1 MNIEEILKKT
11 YPQREKDTK
20 KYDGGLVLVIGGSE
34 IYSGSPALCAM
45 AALRGGADIVQI
57 ASVKRA
63 ADIIASF
70 SPSFI
75 TFPFE
80 GKNFDQ
86 SHLSRLLEIT
96 HSARIVSRGNLSV
109 IIGGGI
115 GRKEETKNL
124 VREYIKNTDV
134 PTVVDADGIYAFEDN
149 VDFIERDNLVF
160 TPHLYEFKVLTKT
173 NLDNF
178 SLEQKIEEV
187 KKQASLLGVTI
198 VLKGST
204 DIISDGVNLY
214 LNEVAVPEMATG
226 GCGDTLAGLIG
237 AALCKNKNIFESA
250 GLGTYINSRAGELAS
265 KEKGNSLIAS
275 DLIDKISEIIKN

>member
-1 MNIEEILKKT
+1 MNIEEIFKKT
-11 YPQREKDTK
+11 YPKREKETK

-34 IYSGSPALCAM
+34 IYSGSPALCSM
-45 AALRGGADIVQI
+45 ASLRGGADIVQI

-63 ADIIASF
+63 ADIIAGF

-75 TFPFE
+75 TYPFE
-80 GKNFDQ
+80 GKNFNED
-86 SHLSRLLEIT
+86 HLSRLLEIT
-96 HSARIVSRGNLSV
+96 QSAKIVSRGNLAV
-109 IIGGGI
+109 VIGGGI

-124 VREYIKNTDV
+124 IKDYIKNTNI
-134 PTVVDADGIYAFEDN
+134 PTVVDADGIYAFEDGADHITRN
-149 VDFIERDNLVF
+149 NLVF

-173 NLDNF
+173 NLDDF
-178 SLEQKIEEV
+178 TLDQKIEEV
-187 KKQASLLGVTI
+187 KKQASLLGITI

-214 LNEVAVPEMATG
+214 LNEIAVPEMATG

-237 AALCKNKNIFESA
+237 ASLCRNKDIFESA
-250 GLGTYINSRAGELAS
+250 GLGAYINSKAGELAS

-275 DLIDKISEIIKN
+275 DLIEKIAEIIKS